1 MFFSSFTFQRGHG
14 ETGTHPKNKMIKWLE
29 KWSMRLGY
37 KKKLKDL
44 RLFSLGQKSL
54 KSHLKVFKHMKGL

>member
-1 MFFSSFTFQRGHG
+1 
-14 ETGTHPKNKMIKWLE
+14 MIKWLE

-44 RLFSLGQKSL
+44 TLFSLGQKSL